1 MDKQQ
6 ITISQEDA
14 EELLRIVQELVIHFE
29 ALKEKTDSLLD
40 NDLDDLE
47 RETYNIWRIT
57 GKIQSN
63 VYSLE
68 FLTRNFKK

>member
-14 EELLRIVQELVIHFE
+14 EEILRIVQELVTHFE
-29 ALKEKTDSLLD
+29 SLKEKTDSLLD

-47 RETYNIWRIT
+47 RETYSIWRIT
-57 GKIQSN
+57 GTIQSN
-63 VYSLE
+63 LHDLE
-68 FLTRNFKK
+68 YLTKNFKK